1 MSRRDS
7 GSPARRPRIR
17 CLLVEPHALY
27 AAGVRDLLEREPDIE
42 VVGDV
47 RSPDEAVDSV
57 ASAAPDV
64 MVVDVDLPD
73 PDAVAATQRLRREAP
88 DAPLV
93 MLGRSGEDDVMRAV
107 QAGASAHVADNAD
120 PSALASAIRQV
131 ARGDEPI
138 ADAMVARRELAQQL
152 LEAYRD
158 LSVNGPSLAAPVQ
171 PPLTARELEVLAL
184 VGEGQSNRAIA
195 DALGL
200 RPQTIKNHLSSVLK
214 KLSVRSRTQAVLT
227 AVREGWIEL
236 EPADGSTSSG
246 PGTGSGQGPDVASG
260 GAGRRSGG

>member
-1 MSRRDS
+1 MSPNS
-7 GSPARRPRIR
+7 GGSPTRRPRIR

-47 RSPDEAVDSV
+47 RSPEEAVSSV
-57 ASAAPDV
+57 ARSAPDV

-93 MLGRSGEDDVMRAV
+93 MLGRSGEDELMRAV
-107 QAGASAHVADNAD
+107 QAGASAHVADNAE
-120 PSALASAIRQV
+120 PSELASAIRQV

-138 ADAMVARRELAQQL
+138 ADAMVAQRDLAQRL

-158 LSVNGPSLAAPVQ
+158 LAVNGPTVPAPVQ
-171 PPLTARELEVLAL
+171 APLTSRELEVLAL
-184 VGEGQSNRAIA
+184 VGEGRSNRQIA
-195 DALGL
+195 DDLGL

-236 EPADGSTSSG
+236 EPADGAGPVG
-246 PGTGSGQGPDVASG
+246 PGPTSGAG
-260 GAGRRSGG
+260 GASASPGQRK